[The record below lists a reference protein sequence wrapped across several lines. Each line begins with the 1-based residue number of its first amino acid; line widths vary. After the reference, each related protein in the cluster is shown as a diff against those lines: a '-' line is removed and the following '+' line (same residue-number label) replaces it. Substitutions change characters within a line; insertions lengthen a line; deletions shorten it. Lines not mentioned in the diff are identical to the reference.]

1 MLSFILFV
9 RRLFYEIFD
18 LIILL
23 TLSFPSKSARTHYKN
38 IEQVRTRLLANQVEL
53 ANTMAKNAVAQV
65 LLRVLVVTFR
75 LLKTLLLPVFS
86 ILSLCFNSTF
96 GYLDR
101 RYRIKEDFHIIPF
114 FLKSVIS
121 YCIDLKKRRF
131 QYWYHFVRQVEQHGD
146 YVAISYPRPLAK
158 KGDFQLESYTYKE
171 TYDIVLRLSY
181 IMHEHYGVQA
191 GDNIAIDSTNKPLFL
206 FLLLAAWNI
215 GAVPAFLNYNTLGK
229 PLAHALKISGVCQV
243 FIDPQASGPI
253 KSSENVIEEELP
265 GVKLNYLDEMALMLA
280 LQDPKCPTFLQEE
293 DVRSP
298 PGITDYKASMFIY
311 TSGTTGLPK
320 SAIMSWRKAVIG
332 CKLFGRILHMDN
344 HSIVFTAMPLFHST
358 ATLLGVC
365 AVWSV
370 GGCVA
375 VSNKFSASNF
385 WKEAYLTKATHVQ
398 YVGETCRY
406 LLHTPVSKYESMH
419 SVKVAYGNGLRP
431 DIWQKFRNR
440 FHIEVIGEFY
450 AATEAPLATTSFQ
463 KGDFGVGA
471 CRNYGSIV
479 QWFLS
484 FQQTLVR
491 MDPEDDSV
499 IYRNS
504 KGFCE
509 RPNVGEPGEML
520 MRIFYPKRPETSFQ
534 GYVGNKKETES
545 KVIRDVFRKGD
556 AWYRTGDLLKSDKFG
571 LWYFMDRMGD
581 TFRWKSENV
590 STTEVEDEIMN
601 SNHEDFAQVVV
612 VGIKVP
618 GYEGRAGFATIKLNN
633 PDASDD
639 TKITMLNE
647 MLVHLTRELPKYA
660 FPIFVKLVDTI
671 EMTDTNKIPKK
682 KYRNQVLPHGSN
694 GEETLYWLKDY
705 KEYKE
710 LTSEDWSAI
719 ESQKA
724 KL

>member
-1 MLSFILFV
+1 MS
-9 RRLFYEIFD
+9 
-18 LIILL
+18 
-23 TLSFPSKSARTHYKN
+23 
-38 IEQVRTRLLANQVEL
+38 
-53 ANTMAKNAVAQV
+53 KNAVSQL
-65 LLRVLVVTFR
+65 LLRALLATFR
-75 LLKTLLLPVFS
+75 LFKALLLLLFGF
-86 ILSLCFNSTF
+86 LSLCFSSTID
-96 GYLDR
+96 YLDR

-114 FLKSVIS
+114 FLKSVFC
-121 YCIDLKKRRF
+121 YCIDLKSHKF
-131 QYWYHFVRQVEQHGD
+131 QYWYHFVKQVEQNAD
-146 YVAISYPRPLAK
+146 CMAISYPRPLAK

-181 IMHEHYGVQA
+181 VMYQHYGVRA
-191 GDNIAIDSTNKPLFL
+191 GDNIAVDSTNKPLFL
-206 FLLLAAWNI
+206 FLMLAAWNI

-229 PLAHALKISGVCQV
+229 PLVHALKISSISQV

-253 KSSENVIEEELP
+253 KSSEKIIQEELP
-265 GVKLNYLDEMALMLA
+265 DVKLHYLNEDDLMQS
-280 LQDPKCPTFLQEE
+280 LQDPQFPQFLQEE

-298 PGITDYKASMFIY
+298 QDLTDYRPAMYIY

-332 CKLFGRILHMDN
+332 CKLFARILHMGN
-344 HSIVFTAMPLFHST
+344 QSIVFTAMPLFHST

-365 AVWSV
+365 AVWSA

-375 VSNKFSASNF
+375 ISNKFSASNF
-385 WKEAYLTKATHVQ
+385 WKEAYLTNATHAQ

-406 LLHTPVSKYESMH
+406 LLHTPVSKYEDMH

-450 AATEAPLATTSFQ
+450 AATEAPLATTSYQ
-463 KGDFGVGA
+463 KGEFGIGA

-509 RPNVGEPGEML
+509 RPAVGEPGEML

-534 GYVGNKKETES
+534 GYVGNKKETDS

-556 AWYRTGDLLKSDKFG
+556 AWYRTGDLLRADKYG

-601 SNHEDFAQVVV
+601 SNQEDFDQVAV

-633 PDASDD
+633 PGIPERR
-639 TKITMLNE
+639 KIAILNE
-647 MLVHLTRELPKYA
+647 MLIHLTRELPKYA

-671 EMTDTNKIPKK
+671 EMTDTNKVPKK
-682 KYRNQVLPHGSN
+682 KFRNQVLPHGAN
-694 GEETLYWLKDY
+694 GKDTIYWLKDY
-705 KEYKE
+705 KEYKK
-710 LTSEDWSAI
+710 LTSKDWAAI
-719 ESQKA
+719 ESQDA